1 MGIHSKEPGLKVIDV
16 LSEFGN
22 ILGYYVKK
30 EEPMFYGK
38 KTSSEL
44 DITWKKDKN
53 AKFPLFIFEV
63 ESYPLK
69 SASDNVLKVFSRKTP
84 LFQKP
89 LFFFHVFVDK
99 KYDTDRINYLSENYD
114 KQNYKNYLL
123 NNEESSR
130 ELIKNIIEQHLR
142 IENHINLYP
151 LIFLM
156 NNAFP
161 IKIDLNDFFEIL
173 TDVGYDKI
181 DNANFL
187 MTLELAIVNN
197 NIENISE
204 FYLDYLK
211 IFLSY
216 PNYIHQN
223 YDYILPAGYSEVIHN
238 GIHLLMNEPTNEKLL
253 FDKLLIIE
261 KDFEPFELWAPY
273 FGLSYDHDIMLLS
286 EFPLL
291 LTLLSV
297 SFKKQEYSIYFNNK
311 LAAILKRSFE
321 KMGYQ
326 YLNQHGLVWLI
337 IASRVT
343 KDENNYNFAK
353 DNIND
358 NGGID
363 KDFIINPTFTVCE
376 EADERFNIYNDKIKI
391 PDYKDWND
399 FLNIQTNNIER
410 NILLKG
416 LLESFLTIDNFEF
429 GRKIFAKYCLHRSL
443 QINAMHELRI

>member
-1 MGIHSKEPGLKVIDV
+1 MGIHSKEPGMDVINL
-16 LSEFGN
+16 LSECGN

-44 DITWKKDKN
+44 DITWRKDKN

-69 SASDNVLKVFSRKTP
+69 SASDNVVKVFSRKTP
-84 LFQKP
+84 SFQKP

-99 KYDTDRINYLSENYD
+99 VYETDRINYLSENYD

-123 NNEESSR
+123 NNKESSK

-142 IENHINLYP
+142 IKNHINLYP

-156 NNAFP
+156 NNASP
-161 IKIDLNDFFEIL
+161 IRIDLNEFLEIL
-173 TDVGYDKI
+173 IEIGYDKM

-187 MTLELAIVNN
+187 MTLELAIVNDN
-197 NIENISE
+197 VENIHE

-211 IFLSY
+211 DFLSH

-223 YDYILPAGYSEVIHN
+223 YNSLLQIGYSEVIHN
-238 GIHLLMNEPTNEKLL
+238 GIHLLMNEPTNEKL
-253 FDKLLIIE
+253 FFNKLLTIE
-261 KDFEPFELWAPY
+261 KDFKPFELWAPY
-273 FGLSYDHDIMLLS
+273 FGLSRDHDLMLLS

-311 LAAILKRSFE
+311 LAVILKESF
-321 KMGYQ
+321 KKIGSQ
-326 YLNQHGLVWLI
+326 YLKQHGLVWLI
-337 IASRVT
+337 IASRT
-343 KDENNYNFAK
+343 IKDENNYNFAK

-363 KDFIINPTFTVCE
+363 KEFIINPTLAVWE
-376 EADERFNIYNDKIKI
+376 EADERFNIYNNKIKI
-391 PDYKDWND
+391 PDYKNWND
-399 FLNIQTNNIER
+399 FLNVKTNNIER
-410 NILLKG
+410 NVLLKG
-416 LLESFLTIDNFEF
+416 LLESFLIMNNFEF
-429 GRKIFAKYCLHRSL
+429 GRKMFAKYCLHRSL
-443 QINAMHELRI
+443 